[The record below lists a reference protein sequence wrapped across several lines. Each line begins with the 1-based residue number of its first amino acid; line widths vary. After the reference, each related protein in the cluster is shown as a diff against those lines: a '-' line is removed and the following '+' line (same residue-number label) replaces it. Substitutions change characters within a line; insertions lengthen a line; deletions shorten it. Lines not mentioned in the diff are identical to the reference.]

1 MDDAHRSR
9 MAPALHALN
18 TGTVPDTFTHPGADR
33 AAGALPT
40 APSPRSRAG
49 LLRLAPVL
57 TVAAFAVPIACGLVG
72 TLLPAFGYLPAL
84 GGERLGLDAWRA
96 LLHMPGFAT
105 SVQSTLLTGWAA
117 TVLSVL
123 LAFGVAGA
131 LHQRAGHRR
140 LGALLAPLLA
150 TPHAALAIGMAFLLL
165 PSGWLVRWV
174 SPWWTGWT
182 LPPDVATVGH
192 PSGWP
197 LVLVLVMKEVPFLLL
212 VLASALQQVRAPAL
226 LAAARALGYGPVQAW
241 LKVVL
246 PQVYPQI
253 RLPVYAVLAFSLS
266 VVDVAM
272 VLGPDNPPTLAVQA
286 VRWFGAPDLQ
296 MVFPAAAAAT
306 LLLAVVAASIGA
318 WRLAEVMLRPL
329 LRLWLQRGARSGALV
344 PLARGGAGLAAL
356 LAALALLALL
366 GLLLWS
372 VATPWRFP
380 DALPPALTLQTWQ
393 RQAMQLALPVWNTL
407 ASGVASTLLA
417 LALVLACLE
426 NEARAALPH
435 TAGPASGQTS
445 RTGPARSLWLLY
457 VPLLVPQVA
466 FLFGLQ
472 VLLVRFGLDG
482 TVGAVVWAHLV
493 FVLPY
498 LFLALA
504 DPWRAFDARYA
515 RAAASLGASPWRVFW
530 RIKLP
535 LLLHPLLVACAV
547 AFAVSVAQYLPTLF
561 AGAGRVATLTTEAVT
576 LSSGADRRVTGVWA
590 VLQALL
596 PLLAYALAAGVP
608 RLLQRQRQLRRRA

>member
-1 MDDAHRSR
+1 MNGAS
-9 MAPALHALN
+9 APPARPRPLQ
-18 TGTVPDTFTHPGADR
+18 R
-33 AAGALPT
+33 A
-40 APSPRSRAG
+40 S
-49 LLRLAPVL
+49 LLRLAPWL
-57 TVAAFAVPIACGLVG
+57 TVAAFAAPIACGLVG
-72 TLLPAFGYLPAL
+72 TLLPALGYLPAL
-84 GGERLGLDAWRA
+84 GGERLGLDAWRT
-96 LLHMPGFAT
+96 LLGMPGFAT
-105 SVQSTLLTGWAA
+105 SLQSTLVTGWAA

-123 LAFGVAGA
+123 LALGLAGA

-174 SPWWTGWT
+174 SPGLTGWT

-197 LVLVLVMKEVPFLLL
+197 LVLALVMKEVPFLLL
-212 VLASALQQVRAPAL
+212 MLASALQQVRAPAL

-246 PQVYPQI
+246 PQVYPQM

-286 VRWFGAPDLQ
+286 VRWFAAPDVR
-296 MVFPAAAAAT
+296 MVLPAAAAAT
-306 LLLAVVAASIGA
+306 LLLGGVAASIGA
-318 WRLAEVMLRPL
+318 WRLAEIALRPL
-329 LRLWLQRGARSGALV
+329 LRWWLERGTRSGALV
-344 PLARGGAGLAAL
+344 PLARAGAGASAL
-356 LAALALLALL
+356 LAVLALLALL

-372 VATPWRFP
+372 VAAPWRFP
-380 DALPPALTLQTWQ
+380 DALPPTLTLQTWQ
-393 RQAMQLALPVWNTL
+393 RQAAQLAGPAWNTL
-407 ASGVASTLLA
+407 AIGVASTLVA
-417 LALVLACLE
+417 LVLVLACLE
-426 NEARAALPH
+426 NEARAALPR
-435 TAGPASGQTS
+435 TAGQSS

-482 TVGAVVWAHLV
+482 SVGAVVWAHLV

-515 RAAASLGASPWRVFW
+515 RAAASLGAPPWRVFW

-535 LLLHPLLVACAV
+535 LLLQPLLVACAV

-576 LSSGADRRVTGVWA
+576 LSSGADRRVTGTWA

-596 PLLAYALAAGVP
+596 PLLAYALAAGIP